1 MSSPVESSLAENPLK
16 IENVSVALLAGGLA
30 TRLRPITQTIPKA
43 LVDVGG
49 RPFIDHQLELLARN
63 GIRHVVF
70 CLGYLGEQVEAHVG
84 DGRRFG
90 VCVEY
95 SFDGPTLQGTG
106 GALRRALPL
115 LGDTFWVMYGDSYMD
130 IAYREVLAAFATAR
144 EAGSEI
150 EGLMTVL
157 HNGDRWDKSNVVFR
171 DGCLQCYD
179 KRNKTPEMAYID
191 YGVSILRRNAVER
204 IRLDQPFDLADLY
217 RDLTAEHRM
226 IGFEVRERFYE
237 IGTPE
242 SLQEAS
248 DYLARRA
255 A

>member
-1 MSSPVESSLAENPLK
+1 MTSSLKMPLDIK
-16 IENVSVALLAGGLA
+16 NVSVALLAGGLA

-43 LVDVGG
+43 LVDVAG
-49 RPFIDHQLELLARN
+49 RPFIDHQLELLQRH
-63 GIRHVVF
+63 GIRHMVF
-70 CLGYLGEQVEAHVG
+70 CLGYLGEQVAEHVG
-84 DGRRFG
+84 DGSRFG
-90 VCVEY
+90 MRVEHSY
-95 SFDGPTLQGTG
+95 DGPTLQGTG

-130 IAYREVLAAFATAR
+130 IAYRDVLASFAAAG
-144 EAGSEI
+144 EADERV

-179 KRNKTPEMAYID
+179 KRSKSPEMAYID

-204 IRLDQPFDLADLY
+204 IRLDQPFDLAELY
-217 RDLTAEHRM
+217 HNLVAERRM
-226 IGFEVRERFYE
+226 IGFEVHERFYE

-248 DYLARRA
+248 DYLSRRA